1 MYGTGFRGGLIVS
14 GGVVWMSSIDG
25 FSTALDADTGE
36 VLYKL
41 NMGLGSSVMP
51 TIAAD
56 ANGDV
61 KLFRPQG
68 AGFVG
73 NANWGPGQT
82 TSPGAIMVYGLPDV
96 IPEPEVIIEQVEV
109 EVEVEK
115 IVEVEKEVEVTVV
128 EEVTVET
135 ISPVSY
141 VIIGLRIVAIF
152 VAGVLY
158 QRTKQA

>member
-1 MYGTGFRGGLIVS
+1 MLGTGFRGGVIVS
-14 GGVVWMSSIDG
+14 GGVVWMSSVDG

-56 ANGDV
+56 SNGDI

-73 NANWGPGQT
+73 NANWGPGMT

-96 IPEPEVIIEQVEV
+96 IPEPEIVEVEVIKQVEV
-109 EVEVEK
+109 EVIKEVQIET
-115 IVEVEKEVEVTVV
+115 VVEKEVEVI
-128 EEVTVET
+128 VET
-135 ISPVSY
+135 ISPISY
-141 VIIGLRIVAIF
+141 VIIGLGIVAIIIS
-152 VAGVLY
+152 GVLY
-158 QRTKQA
+158 QRTRRL

>member
-1 MYGTGFRGGLIVS
+1 MLGTGFRGGVIVS
-14 GGVVWMSSIDG
+14 GGVVWMSSVDG

-56 ANGDV
+56 SNGDI

-73 NANWGPGQT
+73 NANWGPGMT

-96 IPEPEVIIEQVEV
+96 IPEPEIVEV
-109 EVEVEK
+109 EVIKEVQIET
-115 IVEVEKEVEVTVV
+115 VVEKEVEVI
-128 EEVTVET
+128 VET
-135 ISPVSY
+135 ISPISY
-141 VIIGLRIVAIF
+141 VIIGLGIVAIIIS
-152 VAGVLY
+152 GVLY
-158 QRTKQA
+158 QRTRRL

>member
-1 MYGTGFRGGLIVS
+1 
-14 GGVVWMSSIDG
+14 MSSIDG
-25 FSTALDADTGE
+25 FSTALDADTGQ

-41 NMGLGSSVMP
+41 NMGLGSSIMP
-51 TIAAD
+51 VIAAD
-56 ANGDV
+56 DNGDV

-109 EVEVEK
+109 EVEK

-141 VIIGLRIVAIF
+141 VIIGLGIVAII

>member
-1 MYGTGFRGGLIVS
+1 
-14 GGVVWMSSIDG
+14 
-25 FSTALDADTGE
+25 
-36 VLYKL
+36 
-41 NMGLGSSVMP
+41 
-51 TIAAD
+51 
-56 ANGDV
+56 
-61 KLFRPQG
+61 
-68 AGFVG
+68 
-73 NANWGPGQT
+73 
-82 TSPGAIMVYGLPDV
+82 MVYGLPDV
-96 IPEPEVIIEQVEV
+96 IPEPEVIIEQV

-141 VIIGLRIVAIF
+141 VIIGLGIVAII